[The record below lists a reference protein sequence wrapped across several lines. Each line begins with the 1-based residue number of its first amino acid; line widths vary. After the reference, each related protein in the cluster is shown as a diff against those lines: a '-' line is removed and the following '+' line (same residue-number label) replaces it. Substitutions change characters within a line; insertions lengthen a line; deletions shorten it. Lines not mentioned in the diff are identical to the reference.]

1 MVVSKNRRK
10 KSVPEVTPE
19 VREQIESPLVRLM
32 DSMAGTKFMEVLD
45 YQYSEDKI
53 RLALRCHDPRA
64 WSLLTVMLLKT
75 ERLQKEWSL
84 HICKQYTLVDVPP
97 DTPDDDGLRF
107 YWNLIL
113 RSDSLGAAVERVGSL
128 IEMGAT
134 TILSLPRS
142 ELKPKPGS
150 KKNGERKVMPGE
162 LMEYPLL
169 APPDRNR
176 PEVGILDMTSK
187 GKRKGAHFIGSGK

>member
-1 MVVSKNRRK
+1 MVVSKNKRK
-10 KSVPEVTPE
+10 KISPGTVEPVFQ
-19 VREQIESPLVRLM
+19 EQGESPLERLLG
-32 DSMAGTKFMEVLD
+32 SVAKTKFMEVLD
-45 YQYSEDKI
+45 HQYSEDRV
-53 RLALRCHDPRA
+53 RLALRCYDPKA
-64 WSLLTVMLLKT
+64 WSLLTTMLLKT

-84 HICKQYTLVDVPP
+84 HICKQYTLVEVPP

-113 RSDSLGAAVERVGSL
+113 RSDDLGSAVERVGSL

-134 TILSLPRS
+134 TIMSLPRS
-142 ELKPKPGS
+142 EPKPR
-150 KKNGERKVMPGE
+150 KRNGESEKVMPGE

-187 GKRKGAHFIGSGK
+187 GKRKGAHYIGSGK